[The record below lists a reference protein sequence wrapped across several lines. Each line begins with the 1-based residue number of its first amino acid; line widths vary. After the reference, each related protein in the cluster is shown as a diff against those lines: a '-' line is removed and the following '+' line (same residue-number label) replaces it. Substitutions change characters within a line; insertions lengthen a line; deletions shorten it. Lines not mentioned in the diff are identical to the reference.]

1 MAELPELD
9 RRVRDALVRPR
20 PAATEADLP
29 RTGVVGY
36 EGSTWMYNLCRSTVR
51 WLGTMFQDLKVYGQ
65 TNVPLSGGVLLVSN
79 HQSYVDPAFIACKLP
94 RALTFL
100 AKSELFEP
108 PVFGWGIR
116 QCNAF
121 PVRQGKGDREAVNAA
136 IQLLRAG
143 RAMLIFPEGSRSSD
157 GEIAAMESGASLLV
171 RRAKVPIVP
180 VAIEGA
186 FDVWPNSKPL
196 PRTGRVRVKFG
207 KPIAMHEM
215 EKDEITQRIDREIRK
230 LFGELR
236 EMRAAEVAALR
247 MPPKRLGGIA

>member
-1 MAELPELD
+1 MAEVLPELE
-9 RRVRDALVRPR
+9 RRVRDALAPT
-20 PAATEADLP
+20 PAAEASSELP
-29 RTGVVGY
+29 RIGVVGY
-36 EGSTWMYNLCRSTVR
+36 ESSTWMYNFCRAVAR

-65 TNVPLSGGVLLVSN
+65 SNVPLSGGVLLVSN

-143 RAMLIFPEGSRSSD
+143 RAMLIFPEGSRCSD

-171 RRAKVPIVP
+171 RRAKVPVVP

-186 FDVWPNSKPL
+186 FHVWPNYKPL
-196 PRTGRVRVKFG
+196 PRTGRVRIKFG
-207 KPIAMHEM
+207 QPIVMHDM
-215 EKDEITQRIDREIRK
+215 EKEAITRRIDVEIRK

-236 EMRAAEVAALR
+236 EMRAAEVAANR
-247 MPPKRLGGIA
+247 MPKKKLGA